1 MIVCYMHWF
10 ATSGF
15 SQRKAVRSKHKQLVE
30 DEIDSSE
37 NDKQGGD
44 LGTLRKSGSQDS
56 ADSTDDLSVRN
67 NNSITET
74 TMAVP
79 KEERR
84 ISITLTTSGGPSKT
98 FITDLKTT
106 DLNMVNQKQ

>member
-1 MIVCYMHWF
+1 MHWF
-10 ATSGF
+10 TACGC

-44 LGTLRKSGSQDS
+44 LGTWHKSGSQDS
-56 ADSTDDLSVRN
+56 ADSSDDSSVRN
-67 NNSITET
+67 NNSITEAT
-74 TMAVP
+74 IAVP

-84 ISITLTTSGGPSKT
+84 ISITLTTSTEPSKT
-98 FITDLKTT
+98 FITDFKTT